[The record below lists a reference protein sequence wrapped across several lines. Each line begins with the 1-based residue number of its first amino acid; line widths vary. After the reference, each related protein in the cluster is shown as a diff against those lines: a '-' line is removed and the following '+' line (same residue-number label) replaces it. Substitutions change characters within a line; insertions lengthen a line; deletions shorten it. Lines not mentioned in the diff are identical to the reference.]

1 MKRHADA
8 VLIGVL
14 MMAGFGCGDDGG
26 GTSSATNGSD
36 ATTADKDGM
45 GASVGDT
52 GVFGTLE
59 VTVNA
64 DSSVLKFATAD
75 GWTVD
80 FSKYLVTVGA
90 FHASAET
97 GDPTADDHTFVV
109 DLQAIVGSEYLL
121 TTFDRVSAGRYT
133 SVGFALP
140 TAGSK
145 AAKAPSTSQAD
156 LDLMVKTGYSVY
168 IEGVMTRTDGADGQ
182 SCTPGAPKDCAPAK
196 QIALR
201 WGYRAGTAYDQCADF
216 AVTDGETT
224 TVDLLMSAEGWFM
237 PGFGPG
243 PNFQTQSRAQWIA
256 DADLNR
262 DGETTLAE
270 LEEIKAS
277 DLFAAGYDLSGAP
290 IEIVTAYD
298 FTEAQA
304 RNLGRNSYGYCKTS
318 RAL

>member
-26 GTSSATNGSD
+26 RDSVTNGSD

-168 IEGVMTRTDGADGQ
+168 IEGIMTRTDGADGQ

-196 QIALR
+196 QIAFR
-201 WGYRAGTAYDQCADF
+201 WGYQAGMSYHQCASF
-216 AVTDGETT
+216 EVTDGDTT
-224 TVDLLMSAEGWFM
+224 TVELLMRANAWFA
-237 PGFGPG
+237 PGFAQSSVWVP
-243 PNFQTQSRAQWIA
+243 SRAQWIA

-270 LEEIKAS
+270 LQKIKAS
-277 DLFAAGYDLSGAP
+277 DLFDASYDLGGAP
-290 IEIVTAYD
+290 IKVVTAYD
-298 FTEAQA
+298 FAEAQA
-304 RNLGRNSYGYCKTS
+304 RNLGRNSDGYCKTS